1 MTTIAV
7 DDDVKKELLKLSAQL
22 QLKLGRR
29 IDFNDVLRYLLKS
42 QLKRPELLDKAV
54 INGLDPKT
62 LRDEL
67 NKERKRDENK
77 LDRHLRD

>member
-54 INGLDPKT
+54 INGLDSKI

>member
-54 INGLDPKT
+54 INGLDSKT

-67 NKERKRDENK
+67 NKERKKDEDK